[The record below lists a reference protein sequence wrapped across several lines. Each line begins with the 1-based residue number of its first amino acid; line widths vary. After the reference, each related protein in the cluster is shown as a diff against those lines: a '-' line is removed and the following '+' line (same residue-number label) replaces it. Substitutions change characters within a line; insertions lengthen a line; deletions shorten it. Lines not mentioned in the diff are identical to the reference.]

1 VEVGLGLEEFSFKI
15 ELDEL
20 IRISQIIRLGIKI
33 REETENRNENDA
45 KFVPWMMTDGSTVHQ
60 FITLE
65 TIEKKIKEN
74 LQTPKKLSIRYDKVK
89 RL

>member
-1 VEVGLGLEEFSFKI
+1 
-15 ELDEL
+15 
-20 IRISQIIRLGIKI
+20 
-33 REETENRNENDA
+33 
-45 KFVPWMMTDGSTVHQ
+45 MMTDGSTVHQ

-89 RL
+89 RP